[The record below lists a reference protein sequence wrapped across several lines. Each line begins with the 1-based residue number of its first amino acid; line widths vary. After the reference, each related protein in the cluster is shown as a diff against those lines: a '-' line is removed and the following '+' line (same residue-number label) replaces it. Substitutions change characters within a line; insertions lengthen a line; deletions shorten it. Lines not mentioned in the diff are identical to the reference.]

1 MNREYKT
8 VGLMDHMGYG
18 NMGDAAIQEAFIAN
32 IKSRLPGVRLIGFS
46 LYPDDTRKRHNI
58 ETYPIRWSYPRG
70 EGSDRSSARALEPTS
85 RLKLFLKNRRI
96 FYRFAKPV
104 HDVLQELAHLKR
116 SYQIVK
122 SLDVL
127 VMSGGGQLCEL
138 HGDLPYNVFKFS
150 MLARLAK
157 TPVCIVG
164 VGADLL
170 KRPINKFFARWAVRS
185 AYYISLR
192 SIESQALVDSL
203 DVQRETHVCPDP
215 AYALDVREY
224 LASQSSE
231 TLASTEARGLLRN
244 IGIDLEAAPS
254 DLPSRG
260 VVTGEQ
266 GASMT
271 SRKPTAK
278 VGLNPMSFCD
288 PRRWP
293 RKDAAVYERFMGA
306 LTDFSSWLLAEGYS
320 LEIYTSDMMDFFA
333 LEDLRE
339 RLLKQIS
346 PAAASN
352 LTFRPAL
359 TLRELFLQMST
370 FDFVVTSKFHGVIFS
385 HLLGKPVMALSYLP
399 KFHHLM
405 RAVGHEQYCMDAEQ
419 VSVDWLVEQF
429 NRLVTESDQLR
440 ALFRETSAR
449 YSKALA
455 AEFDKVFLGP
465 AGMGEREL
473 VEQGVTENGFSTAG

>member
-1 MNREYKT
+1 MNRKYKT

-32 IKSRLPGVRLIGFS
+32 IKSRLPDARLIGFS

-70 EGSDRSSARALEPTS
+70 EGSDRSPSEAPEPNS
-85 RLKLFLKNRRI
+85 RLKTFLKNRRI
-96 FYRFAKPV
+96 FYRLAKPV
-104 HDVLQELAHLKR
+104 HDVFQELAHLWR
-116 SYQIVK
+116 SYRVVK

-138 HGDLPYNVFKFS
+138 HGDLPYNVFKFT

-170 KRPINKFFARWAVRS
+170 KRPINRFFARWAVRS
-185 AYYISLR
+185 AHYVSLR

-203 DVQRETHVCPDP
+203 GVKKETHVCPDP

-224 LASQSSE
+224 LGSPEVLGVA
-231 TLASTEARGLLRN
+231 EARGLFRN
-244 IGIDLEAAPS
+244 IGIDLESPAPRDLASSGAVAAEP
-254 DLPSRG
+254 G
-260 VVTGEQ
+260 VSISSQ
-266 GASMT
+266 
-271 SRKPTAK
+271 KPVAK

-306 LTDFSSWLLAEGYS
+306 LTDFSSWLLAEGYA
-320 LEIYTSDMMDFFA
+320 LEIYCSDMMDFYS

-339 RLLKQIS
+339 RLQIS
-346 PAAASN
+346 PIAAPN

-359 TLRELFLQMST
+359 TLRELFRQMSA

-405 RAVGHEQYCMDAEQ
+405 QAVGHEQYCMEAEQ
-419 VSVDWLVEQF
+419 VTAGWLIEQF
-429 NRLVTESDQLR
+429 KRMVSESDQLR
-440 ALFRETSAR
+440 TLFRETSAR
-449 YSKALA
+449 YSKELA
-455 AEFDKVFLGP
+455 AEFDKVFLRP
-465 AGMGEREL
+465 AGTREHEFI
-473 VEQGVTENGFSTAG
+473 EQGVTRDEFSTAG

>member
-32 IKSRLPGVRLIGFS
+32 IKSRLPEARLIAFS

-58 ETYPIRWSYPRG
+58 VTYPIRWSYPRG
-70 EGSDRSSARALEPTS
+70 EGASSSGKAQES
-85 RLKLFLKNRRI
+85 SSKLKKFLKNRRI
-96 FYRFAKPV
+96 FYRIAKPV
-104 HDVLQELAHLKR
+104 HDVFQELAHLRR
-116 SYQIVK
+116 SYRIVK

-170 KRPINKFFARWAVRS
+170 KRPINRFFARWAVRS
-185 AYYISLR
+185 AHYVSLR
-192 SIESQALVDSL
+192 SVESQALVDSL
-203 DVQRETHVCPDP
+203 GVKKETHVCPDP
-215 AYALDVREY
+215 AYGLGVREY
-224 LASQSSE
+224 LCSQE
-231 TLASTEARGLLRN
+231 VLAPAEARSLFRN
-244 IGIDLEAAPS
+244 IGIDLEAAPT
-254 DLPSRG
+254 DLAPSGARAAEPG
-260 VVTGEQ
+260 VSISSQ
-266 GASMT
+266 
-271 SRKPTAK
+271 KPAAK

-306 LTDFSSWLLAEGYS
+306 LTDFSSWLLAEGYA
-320 LEIYTSDMMDFFA
+320 LEIYCSDVMDFYS

-339 RLLKQIS
+339 RLKIS
-346 PAAASN
+346 LGATSN
-352 LTFRPAL
+352 LTFRPAP

-405 RAVGHEQYCMDAEQ
+405 QAVGHEQYCMEAEQ
-419 VSVDWLVEQF
+419 VTAGWLIEQF
-429 NRLVTESDQLR
+429 KRMVAESDQLK

-455 AEFDKVFLGP
+455 AEFDKVFLRP
-465 AGMGEREL
+465 AGEREHDL
-473 VEQGVTENGFSTAG
+473 VEQGVREDEFSTAG